1 LKQYFQNVPIRCV
14 TELEIVNKKTQMS
27 DIWTFDEIIN
37 SSKVPQEQTN
47 LDEKEVLVE
56 NIEEGGVE

>member
-1 LKQYFQNVPIRCV
+1 MKQYFQNVPIRCV